1 MQKSGDIV
9 LRPHQEEAVEAI
21 VRGLDIPPGKRI
33 PGAGLRATVVAA
45 CGTGKTFMA
54 AAAALRLARHGRVLV
69 LLPTLDLLTQTVRQW
84 RLAGHT
90 GPAVA
95 VCSLED
101 DPQLWQLDVRT
112 TTSAPQL
119 GLWHGRGPVT
129 VYATY
134 ASLGVLAEAHE
145 GAYGLPMDV
154 FDLIIVD
161 EAHRTSGSAGK
172 AWADIHHQDVIPAM
186 RRLYMTATPRIWK
199 EQPPRTRAQERE
211 LVEARRLAE
220 EKERH
225 EAEAEG
231 RVYVSRPRWDRLPR
245 ELACSMDDET
255 VFGAV
260 VYELSLASA
269 ISRGLLAK
277 YQIVV
282 AELTDP
288 VVTPERLVSE
298 ERYEEQLRGERLAAM
313 QTALLETMAAH
324 GLQTTITF
332 HHRTIEAE
340 AFAAGLHRVAAR
352 LHQVDP
358 ERHPERVWSG
368 WLCGKHEGAHRQT
381 VLADFG
387 RRAGRAVLANCKV
400 LGEGVDI
407 RSVDSVALIDP
418 KGSAVDIVQAI
429 GRALRQAPGQ
439 GKMATL
445 IVPIFL
451 GADEK
456 PEDMLSSNSYRPLI
470 RVLEGLRAHDSRA
483 VEMLAI
489 PQENQKRIVDPSR
502 TVGKAPEE
510 GEEEGRLLLRFAAP
524 RDPAL
529 IAKWISYTV
538 INTERQDWRRGAEA
552 ALRYWQR
559 EGNLDVP
566 YEHVEAEGAFPLG
579 RWLSDQRRAYRAG
592 TMTGER
598 AAELEELGII
608 WDTADHGFA
617 ENLAAARAYY
627 ELHGTLAAP
636 RHATALDRALGQW
649 LTNIRRPGG
658 LGKDPDRAR
667 RRADQLAAIDPDWNP
682 REHGWTVDWQRH
694 HAYLTQLLAAG
705 ARLDDVV
712 PGVTLHGEDVGRWLT
727 TQRRD
732 FSRLNEEQQRRLGEL
747 GVKTAV
753 RVRKAAKTAAAT
765 GPRAGGGA
773 FQKGLEALAQYIART
788 GSMKVPRGHVE
799 AVIINGEEH
808 AVRLGVWLSNTK
820 SRRDKL
826 DPAQRATL
834 TELGVEW
841 AQ

>member
-9 LRPHQEEAVEAI
+9 LRPHQEEAMEAI

-33 PGAGLRATVVAA
+33 PEAGLRATVVAA
-45 CGTGKTFMA
+45 CGTGKTFIA

-69 LLPTLDLLTQTVRQW
+69 LLPTLDLLTQTVREW
-84 RLAGHT
+84 RHAGHT
-90 GPAVA
+90 GPTVA

-101 DPQLWQLDVRT
+101 DPVLWDLDMRS

-134 ASLGVLAEAHE
+134 ASLPVLAEAHE
-145 GAYGLPMDV
+145 GAYGLPMDI
-154 FDLIIVD
+154 FDLVVVD

-172 AWADIHHQDVIPAM
+172 AWADVHRQEVIPAM

-199 EQPPRTRAQERE
+199 ERPPRTRAQERE
-211 LVEARRLAE
+211 IEEAHQLSEEEERR
-220 EKERH
+220 

-231 RVYVSRPRWDRLPR
+231 RTYVSRPRWDRLPK
-245 ELACSMDDET
+245 ELACSMDDEK
-255 VFGAV
+255 VFGPV

-340 AFAAGLHRVAAR
+340 AFAADLPRVAAR

-358 ERHPERVWSG
+358 ERHPEKVWSG
-368 WLCGKHEGAHRQT
+368 WLCGEHEGTHRQT
-381 VLADFG
+381 VLADFA
-387 RRAGRAVLANCKV
+387 RRAGRAVLSNCRV

-407 RSVDSVALIDP
+407 RATDSVALIDP

-429 GRALRQAPGQ
+429 GRALRQQPGQ

-445 IVPIFL
+445 IVPVFL

-470 RVLEGLRAHDSRA
+470 RVLEGLRAHDEKA

-489 PQENQKRIVDPSR
+489 PQENQKRVVDPSMP
-502 TVGKAPEE
+502 VGQAPEE

-552 ALRYWQR
+552 ALRYRQR
-559 EGNLDVP
+559 EGDLDVP
-566 YEHVEAEGAFPLG
+566 YEHVEAARAFPLG

-598 AAELEELGII
+598 AAELEELGIV
-608 WDTADHGFA
+608 WDTADHGF
-617 ENLAAARAYY
+617 EQNLGAARAYY

-636 RHATALDRALGQW
+636 RGATILDIAIGQY

-658 LGKDPDRAR
+658 LGKDPDRAQ
-667 RRADQLAAIDPDWNP
+667 RRAAVLAAIDPDWNP
-682 REHGWTVDWQRH
+682 GTLGWTVDWQRH
-694 HAYLTQLLAAG
+694 YAYLTQLLAEG
-705 ARLDDVV
+705 ARPTAVV
-712 PGVTLHGEDVGRWLT
+712 PGVTRHGEDIGRWLA

-732 FSRLNEEQQRRLGEL
+732 WDRLNEEQQRRLSEL
-747 GVKTAV
+747 GVTKAPRARRTPAK
-753 RVRKAAKTAAAT
+753 KAAAP
-765 GPRAGGGA
+765 GQRAGGEA
-773 FQKGLEALAQYIART
+773 FQKGLQALQQYIQREGHLPGRAVVERLPDGTEHRTGIWIGNQKARRNRLDAAQLAALAQ
-788 GSMKVPRGHVE
+788 
-799 AVIINGEEH
+799 
-808 AVRLGVWLSNTK
+808 LGV
-820 SRRDKL
+820 D
-826 DPAQRATL
+826 
-834 TELGVEW
+834 W
-841 AQ
+841 AR